1 MIITLEYAN
10 GAYRPLGQADNIDE
24 ANFMVHSH
32 LAALDPGNDELPAKA
47 TVWERGEGGNY
58 VVAETIEINTQ

>member
-1 MIITLEYAN
+1 MIITLEYAD

-32 LAALDPGNDELPAKA
+32 LAALDPDKDELPAKA

-58 VVAETIEINTQ
+58 VIAETIEINTK